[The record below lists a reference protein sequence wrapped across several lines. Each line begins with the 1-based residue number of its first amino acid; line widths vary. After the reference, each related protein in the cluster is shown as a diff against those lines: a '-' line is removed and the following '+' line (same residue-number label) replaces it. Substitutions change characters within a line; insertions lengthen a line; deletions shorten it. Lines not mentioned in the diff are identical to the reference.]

1 MIADELGQRVARLG
15 EAMARLTDDVRFIRG
30 QLWAIIITIIIVGG
44 GIITT
49 LIALIGAVATD

>member
-1 MIADELGQRVARLG
+1 
-15 EAMARLTDDVRFIRG
+15 MARLTDDVRFIRG

-49 LIALIGAVATD
+49 LIALIGAVATDQRPVAKVFQNS

>member
-1 MIADELGQRVARLG
+1 ME